1 MAVDEGADTSQDE
14 IMADRHGMTS
24 VLAFPPVS
32 LLVDAA
38 SGTSTPGFTKPAARE
53 PSRLGNGGK
62 VLGKRLSGT

>member
-1 MAVDEGADTSQDE
+1 
-14 IMADRHGMTS
+14 MADRHGMTS

-32 LLVDAA
+32 LLVDAT
-38 SGTSTPGFTKPAARE
+38 SGTSTPGFAKPAAGE